1 MELTEN
7 CKRAIAE
14 NRCLGCT
21 ALEDNNFRGNPN
33 CRYSK
38 LPTAKDS
45 LKIIK
50 ENIQLEVT
58 LDVLKLKIEVIIKNI
73 IKLLKILV
81 KNIKMMDKEEY
92 GKIKKNQEKK

>member
-1 MELTEN
+1 MKYQELIES
-7 CKRAIAE
+7 CKKAIE
-14 NRCLGCT
+14 EGRCLGCT

-50 ENIQLEVT
+50 ENLGVQEK
-58 LDVLKLKIEVIIKNI
+58 LKL
-73 IKLLKILV
+73 
-81 KNIKMMDKEEY
+81 
-92 GKIKKNQEKK
+92 